1 MAAPTKAPNP
11 PAGNRTAS
19 NRPASNRPAPNPP
32 APNPLVEWVKRRVAW
47 VQSLKPVRV
56 FQHYSRL
63 RGPILASGL
72 AFQGLFAVFA
82 GLWVAFSIAGLVISG
97 NPGVQ
102 NAIITALNNA
112 IPRLIDTGHGGGIK
126 ASTLESAGVFGWTGG
141 IALIGLL
148 YSALGWLGSARA
160 AVRTMFELP
169 APATNFALLKARD
182 LALGVGLGV
191 VLLVSA
197 VLSVAGTSATSFL
210 LGLIGIH
217 AKTVIAT
224 VVSRI
229 VTLGVMFVL
238 DTVVLAAL
246 YRVLAA
252 IRIPRKRLLVGS
264 LIGALGL
271 GVLKTLGSTLLGGA
285 TNNPLIASFAVLAGL
300 LIFFNLV
307 CQVILIAA
315 SWIATGLE
323 DAGIEIDPRVAAQ
336 RLANARELVAANEEP
351 ELERKPRF
359 FARLFHRGQS
369 KPVSPRR

>member
-1 MAAPTKAPNP
+1 MAAAAKAPNP
-11 PAGNRTAS
+11 LMT
-19 NRPASNRPAPNPP
+19 
-32 APNPLVEWVKRRVAW
+32 WVKGRVAW

-97 NPGVQ
+97 DVVAQG
-102 NAIITALNNA
+102 AILTALNNA
-112 IPRLIDTGHGGGIK
+112 IPGLIDTGDGSGAIK
-126 ASTLESAGVFGWTGG
+126 ASTLQSAGVFGWTGA

-148 YSALGWLGSARA
+148 YSALGWLGSARD

-169 APATNFALLKARD
+169 SPATNFAVLKARD
-182 LALGVGLGV
+182 LALGVALGV

-238 DTVVLAAL
+238 DTLVLAAL
-246 YRVLAA
+246 YRLLSA
-252 IRIPRKRLLVGS
+252 IRIPRKRLLAGS
-264 LIGALGL
+264 LLGAAGL
-271 GVLKTLGSTLLGGA
+271 GVLKTLGSALLGGA

-307 CQVILIAA
+307 CQVILLAA

-323 DAGIEIDPRVAAQ
+323 DAHIEIDPRVAAQ
-336 RLANARELVAANEEP
+336 RLAHARELVAAHEEP
-351 ELERKPRF
+351 EPERTQGS
-359 FARLFHRGQS
+359 FARLFHRDRRRP
-369 KPVSPRR
+369 KAVSPRR

>member
-1 MAAPTKAPNP
+1 MAAPAKAPH
-11 PAGNRTAS
+11 
-19 NRPASNRPAPNPP
+19 
-32 APNPLVEWVKRRVAW
+32 PLVAWVTARVAW

-97 NPGVQ
+97 NVTAQ
-102 NAIITALNNA
+102 DAILTALNNA
-112 IPRLIDTGHGGGIK
+112 IPGLIDTGDGHGAVK
-126 ASTLESAGVFGWTGG
+126 ADILLSAGVFGWTGA
-141 IALIGLL
+141 IALVGLL
-148 YSALGWLGSARA
+148 YSALGWLGSARDA
-160 AVRTMFELP
+160 TRTMFELP
-169 APATNFALLKARD
+169 SPAAHFALLKARD
-182 LALGVGLGV
+182 LALGLGLGV
-191 VLLVSA
+191 VLLASA
-197 VLSVAGTSATSFL
+197 VLSVAGTSATTFL
-210 LGLIGIH
+210 LGLVGVH
-217 AKTVIAT
+217 AKTVVAI

-246 YRVLAA
+246 YRLLAA
-252 IRIPRKRLLVGS
+252 IRIPRRRMWAGALLGAIGLGALKTVGS
-264 LIGALGL
+264 A
-271 GVLKTLGSTLLGGA
+271 LLGGA

-300 LIFFNLV
+300 LLFFNLV

-336 RLANARELVAANEEP
+336 RLANARELVAANEPEP
-351 ELERKPRF
+351 DEQARTPSRG
-359 FARLFHRGQS
+359 FARLFRRR
-369 KPVSPRR
+369 KPVGTRR

>member
-1 MAAPTKAPNP
+1 MAAPAKAPHP
-11 PAGNRTAS
+11 LAG
-19 NRPASNRPAPNPP
+19 
-32 APNPLVEWVKRRVAW
+32 WVKSRIAW

-97 NPGVQ
+97 NTVAQ
-102 NAIITALNNA
+102 DAIVTTLNNA
-112 IPRLIDTGHGGGIK
+112 IPGLIDQGDGSGAIK
-126 ASTLESAGVFGWTGG
+126 ASTLLSAGVFGWTGA
-141 IALIGLL
+141 IALVGLL
-148 YSALGWLGSARA
+148 YSALGWLGSARD

-169 APATNFALLKARD
+169 SPAANFAVLKARD
-182 LALGVGLGV
+182 LALGGGLGV

-197 VLSVAGTSATSFL
+197 LLSVAGTSATGFL
-210 LGLIGIH
+210 LGLVGIP
-217 AKTVIAT
+217 AKSVAAT

-238 DTVVLAAL
+238 DAVVLAAL
-246 YRVLAA
+246 YRLLAA
-252 IRIPRKRLLVGS
+252 IRIPRRRLLAGAV
-264 LIGALGL
+264 LGALGL
-271 GVLKTLGSTLLGGA
+271 GVLKTLGSALLGGA

-300 LIFFNLV
+300 LLFFNLV

-323 DAGIEIDPRVAAQ
+323 DAGIVVDPRVAAQ
-336 RLANARELVAANEEP
+336 RLANARELVAANQPEP
-351 ELERKPRF
+351 ETRPRWY
-359 FARLFHRGQS
+359 ARLFRRRS
-369 KPVSPRR
+369 EAVSGPR